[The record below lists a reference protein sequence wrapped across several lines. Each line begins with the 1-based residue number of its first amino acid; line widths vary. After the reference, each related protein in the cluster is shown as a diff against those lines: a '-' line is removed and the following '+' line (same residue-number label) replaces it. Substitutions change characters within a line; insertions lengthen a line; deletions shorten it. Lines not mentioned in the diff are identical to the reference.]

1 MNSDKTIHIVGAG
14 PSGLFCCFWLL
25 NAGFK
30 VVLFDR
36 MPSAGR
42 KFLIAGHSGLNLTH
56 SENKGDFSFR
66 YGDRKNI
73 FKKLLDEFSP
83 SDLIQWCR
91 QLGVETF
98 EGSSG
103 RVFPTKMKAAEML
116 KLWMDKLQESDYF
129 QFFTRHTLLS
139 IDGNKLIFDAQ
150 VVEFETCI
158 LALGGASWSS
168 TGSDGRWSEWL
179 SKLSVEVEEFKPVN
193 CGYLVEWPEYIKEIA
208 TQSEVQYLKNI
219 KLSFEGH
226 HARGDLVLTDYG
238 IESGPIYAL
247 SVQFKDFPTQITID
261 LFPDKSQSELYERL
275 SQRPNKQSMTN
286 FLRKSLNLT
295 GAKLELV
302 KAYSTKE
309 QMSDASQLSQILK
322 AIEVELAGPRQ
333 IDEAIS
339 TGGGVRFET
348 LNESFQSRANPGLYF
363 VGEMLD
369 WQAPTGGYLLQGC
382 FSSAFHVAKS
392 IISDPLD

>member
-1 MNSDKTIHIVGAG
+1 MSSNKTIHIVGAG

-25 NAGFK
+25 KAGFK

-73 FKKLLDEFSP
+73 FKHLLDEFSP
-83 SDLIQWCR
+83 TDLVKWC
-91 QLGVETF
+91 QELGVETF
-98 EGSSG
+98 EGTSG

-116 KLWMDKLQESDYF
+116 KLWMDKLQESENF
-129 QFFTRHTLLS
+129 QFFTRHTLLG
-139 IDGNKLIFDAQ
+139 IDGKKLIFDAQ

-168 TGSDGRWSEWL
+168 TGSDGKWSKWL
-179 SKLSVEVEEFKPVN
+179 NKLGLETQDFKAVN
-193 CGYLVEWPEYIKEIA
+193 CGYHVEWSESIKEIA
-208 TQSEVQYLKNI
+208 AQSEVQYLKNI
-219 KLSFEGH
+219 KLSFEDH
-226 HARGDLVLTDYG
+226 KARGDLVLTDYG

-247 SVQFKDFPTQITID
+247 SVHFKDFHVKIGVD
-261 LFPDKSQSELYERL
+261 LYPDKTQSEIAEKL
-275 SQRPNKQSMTN
+275 SQRPNKQSITN

-302 KAYSTKE
+302 KAYTTKE
-309 QMSDASQLSQILK
+309 QMSDTSEFSRILK
-322 AIEVELAGPRQ
+322 NIEIELIGPRP
-333 IDEAIS
+333 IEEAIS
-339 TGGGVRFET
+339 TGGGVRFEALT
-348 LNESFQSRANPGLYF
+348 ENFESKSHPGLFF

-382 FSSAFHVAKS
+382 FSSAYHVSQK
-392 IISDPLD
+392 IINLY

>member
-1 MNSDKTIHIVGAG
+1 MSSNKTIHIVGAG
-14 PSGLFCCFWLL
+14 PSGLFCSFWLL
-25 NAGFK
+25 KADFK

-73 FKKLLDEFSP
+73 FQNLLDEFSP
-83 SDLIQWCR
+83 SDLVQWCR
-91 QLGVETF
+91 ELGVETF
-98 EGSSG
+98 EGTSG

-116 KLWMDKLQESDYF
+116 KLWMDKLQESENF

-139 IDGNKLIFDAQ
+139 IDGKKLIFDAQ

-168 TGSDGRWSEWL
+168 TGSDGKWSEWVN
-179 SKLSVEVEEFKPVN
+179 KLGLEVEGFNAVN
-193 CGYLVEWPEYIKEIA
+193 CGYLVEWSENIREIA
-208 TQSEVQYLKNI
+208 AQSEVQYLKNI
-219 KLSFEGH
+219 KLSFKDH
-226 HARGDLVLTDYG
+226 DARGDLVLTDYG

-247 SVQFKDFPTQITID
+247 SVHFKDFPSKVMID
-261 LFPDKSQSELYERL
+261 LFPDKSRSELLEKL
-275 SQRPNKQSMTN
+275 SQRPKKQSMTN
-286 FLRKSLNLT
+286 FLRKSLDLT
-295 GAKLELV
+295 GPKLELV
-302 KAYSTKE
+302 KAYSSKE
-309 QMSDASQLSQILK
+309 QMSDASELSQILK
-322 AIEVELAGPRQ
+322 SLEIELVGPRP
-333 IDEAIS
+333 IEEAIS
-339 TGGGVRFET
+339 TGGGVRFEALT
-348 LNESFQSRANPGLYF
+348 DSFESRSNPGLYF

-382 FSSAFHVAKS
+382 FSSAYHVS
-392 IISDPLD
+392 NEIISKL